1 MRSFPFIVVVTAL
14 ISALCLGRAQD
25 GATGATTTVLYSFTG
40 GRDGRNP
47 VGPLIF
53 DNAGNLYGAA
63 QYGGAGCGVIF
74 ELSPPTQ
81 GTTWTESVLYTF
93 GCVADGAYPTGGL

>member
-1 MRSFPFIVVVTAL
+1 MKRYSFILAVLAVISVPGVVGTQA
-14 ISALCLGRAQD
+14 IT
-25 GATGATTTVLYSFTG
+25 TGVTTTVLYSFTG
-40 GRDGRNP
+40 GSDGRNP

-74 ELSPPTQ
+74 ELSPPIQ
-81 GTTWTESVLYTF
+81 GTTWIESAPNLFLSIVR
-93 GCVADGAYPTGGL
+93 